1 MQGVLEKTGGKCEVA
16 PRWCRGDAE
25 GVGGE
30 AVPRGWVP
38 RRWVPRV
45 PRRCRGDAEGV
56 GAVAMGAV
64 AVGGEGVASA

>member
-1 MQGVLEKTGGKCEVA
+1 MGAEGVVWRGG
-16 PRWCRGDAE
+16 AE